1 METDE
6 RVELNGITG
15 LILMGDLGHVTLE
28 IRGNR
33 EWNEMVKQGEVKH
46 TLNEDN
52 LCLVQC
58 FFGLDNSP
66 QPKEGKAKH
75 LILCS
80 PCYCQ
85 RAQN

>member
-1 METDE
+1 METHE

-15 LILMGDLGHVTLE
+15 LIRMGDLGHVTLE
-28 IRGNR
+28 IRVT

-52 LCLVQC
+52 LYLVQC
-58 FFGLDNSP
+58 FIGLDNSP
-66 QPKEGKAKH
+66 QPKEVKAKH

-80 PCYCQ
+80 PCYCEH
-85 RAQN
+85 AQN